1 VVKSLRRPQRGATLI
16 EVLVTLVIIAFGLLG
31 MAGLQMR
38 MQVSELEAYQRSQ
51 ALMLLNDMASRI
63 GTNRANADAYV
74 TGTDGTGTGANCAGM
89 GTANRAQ
96 TDLKEWCSGLQGA
109 AEYTASGGAT
119 VQRGAMIGARGC
131 VEKAADGDFVISVVW
146 QGLTPISAPP
156 DSVQCGIGQYNATAS
171 CARELCRRIV
181 TTVLRIASLT

>member
-1 VVKSLRRPQRGATLI
+1 MKPLPSSQRGATLI

-63 GTNRANADAYV
+63 GTNRANADSYL
-74 TGTDGTGTGANCAGM
+74 TGTGGTGTGVDCSGLAS
-89 GTANRAQ
+89 GTRAQ
-96 TDLKEWCSGLQGA
+96 ADLKEWCSTLQGA
-109 AEYTASGGAT
+109 AEYTSSGGVT
-119 VQRGAMIGARGC
+119 VQRGAMVGARGC
-131 VEKAADGDFVISVVW
+131 VQKAADGDYLISVVW

-156 DSVQCGIGQYNATAS
+156 DSVQCGIGQYNGSAN
-171 CARELCRRIV
+171 CVNELCRRIV
-181 TTVLRIASLT
+181 TTVLRIATLT